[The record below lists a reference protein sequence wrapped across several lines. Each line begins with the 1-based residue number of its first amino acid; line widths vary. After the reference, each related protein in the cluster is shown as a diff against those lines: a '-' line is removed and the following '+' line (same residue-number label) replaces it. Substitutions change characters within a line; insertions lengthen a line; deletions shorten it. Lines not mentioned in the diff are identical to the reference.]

1 MHSSSRLKS
10 RSPLPMIGRYANAFR
25 VGFNAF
31 ELIIEFGEQFTD
43 NDDDEHLHTRIVTNP
58 VAARALLTALQQ
70 ALEQR
75 ATALLSEAP
84 DVPATSS
91 GHDPD
96 ASMT

>member
-1 MHSSSRLKS
+1 MHSSGRLKS
-10 RSPLPMIGRYANAFR
+10 RAPLPMIGRYANAFR

-75 ATALLSEAP
+75 TAALLNELP
-84 DVPATSS
+84 DVPDTSS
-91 GHDPD
+91 DRDPD
-96 ASMT
+96 ASIT

>member
-1 MHSSSRLKS
+1 
-10 RSPLPMIGRYANAFR
+10 MIGRYANAFR

-58 VAARALLTALQQ
+58 VAARALLAALQE

-75 ATALLSEAP
+75 ASALLNETPSVPEAP
-84 DVPATSS
+84 GNP
-91 GHDPD
+91 DPD

>member
-1 MHSSSRLKS
+1 MHARSRLKS
-10 RSPLPMIGRYANAFR
+10 RPRLPMIGRYANAFR

-70 ALEQR
+70 ALDQR
-75 ATALLSEAP
+75 GAALLNAAP
-84 DVPATSS
+84 AVPATPSNN
-91 GHDPD
+91 DPD